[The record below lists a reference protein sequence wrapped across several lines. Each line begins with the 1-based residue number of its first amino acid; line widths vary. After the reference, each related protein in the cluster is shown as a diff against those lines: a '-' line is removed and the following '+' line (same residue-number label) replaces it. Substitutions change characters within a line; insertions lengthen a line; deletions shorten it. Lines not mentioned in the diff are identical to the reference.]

1 MSDTCDAVVVGAG
14 VIGCSIAL
22 ELARAGRRV
31 VVVDRGP
38 SPGAGATSA
47 SSAIVRFTYSTWTGV
62 AVSWEGKHG
71 WDAWQDHLEAPSA
84 EGLARFVR
92 TGGVLIESPEQDVVR
107 VLGHLDR
114 AGVPHERW
122 DADTLRRHY
131 PALDVGRYWPP
142 KPVEDEGFWADAEGE
157 VGAVWTPDAGHVDDP
172 QQATVDLARA
182 AERQGTV
189 FRFRSPVIGVDRSG
203 DRVRGVRLADGH
215 VVSAPVVVNAAG
227 AHAERITALAGA
239 LDDVAVR
246 SRPLRQEVQH
256 VPAPPGFG
264 AEGPVPFVADLD
276 LGTYVRWAPGGSL
289 LIGGTE
295 PDCDPLEWLDDAD
308 DCSPNP
314 TRAVRTAH
322 LYRAARRI
330 PGLTVPEASRGIA
343 AVYDVTD
350 DWIPVY
356 DRTSLGGFYIAA
368 GTSGNQFKNAPVV
381 GRLLAELVRACEDGH
396 DHDADPVQVVLRR
409 SGLAVD
415 LGHYSRRRAV
425 NRDSSFSVMG

>member
-14 VIGCSIAL
+14 IVGCSVAL

-31 VVVDRGP
+31 VVVDRGS
-38 SPGAGATSA
+38 SPGSGTTSA
-47 SSAIVRFTYSTWTGV
+47 SSAIVRFNYSTWPGV
-62 AVSWEGKHG
+62 AVSWEAKHG
-71 WDAWQDHLEAPSA
+71 WDAWQEHLEAPSA

-92 TGGVLIESPEQDVVR
+92 TGGLCLESPEQDVPR
-107 VLGHLDR
+107 VLGHFDR
-114 AGVPHERW
+114 AGVPYERW
-122 DADTLRRHY
+122 DAEALRRHY

-142 KPVEDEGFWADAEGE
+142 KAVDDDAFWDDADGE
-157 VGAVWTPDAGHVDDP
+157 VSAVWTPDAGHVDDP

-182 AERQGTV
+182 AERHGAA
-189 FRFRSPVIGVDRSG
+189 FRFRAGVVAVDRSG
-203 DRVRGVRLADGH
+203 ERVTGVRLTNGDA
-215 VVSAPVVVNAAG
+215 VSAPVVVNAAG
-227 AHAERITALAGA
+227 PHAEAVTALAGA

-264 AEGPVPFVADLD
+264 AEAPVPFVADLD
-276 LGTYVRWAPGGSL
+276 LGTYFRWVPGGGL
-289 LIGGTE
+289 LVGGTE
-295 PDCDPLEWLDDAD
+295 PECDPLEWLDDAD
-308 DCSPNP
+308 ACSPNP

-330 PGLTVPEASRGIA
+330 PSLAVPEASRGIA

-356 DRTSLGGFYIAA
+356 DRTSLDGFFVAA
-368 GTSGNQFKNAPVV
+368 GTSGNQFKNAPVI
-381 GRLLAELVRACEDGH
+381 GRLMAELVDACEGGR
-396 DHDADPVQVVLRR
+396 DHDADPVEVVLPRT
-409 SGLAVD
+409 GLVVD
-415 LGHYSRRRAV
+415 VGHYSRRREV